1 MVGRYQIGCFIY
13 LNTIVYKVLSLTG
26 TQQNI
31 ILVQCDRLIIR
42 LQIRVIYSIVKGEV
56 TPDY

>member
-26 TQQNI
+26 KQQHI